1 AVHRRCGVGSA
12 RPRRAG
18 RAVTGGVAARRRG
31 EGRDAVL
38 PRRLEAERFRAQT
51 GRVRARLLARQRP
64 ARHAPRQLRGER
76 RCRRRARKGTRTM
89 NGPPRNEPRTA
100 ALDAYL
106 ARREADGYIIETRTA
121 VQAVIVR
128 RRWDFA
134 RRFTRTGSGER
145 RLVVSVDEHGEV
157 SAV

>member
-1 AVHRRCGVGSA
+1 
-12 RPRRAG
+12 
-18 RAVTGGVAARRRG
+18 
-31 EGRDAVL
+31 
-38 PRRLEAERFRAQT
+38 
-51 GRVRARLLARQRP
+51 
-64 ARHAPRQLRGER
+64 
-76 RCRRRARKGTRTM
+76 M

-106 ARREADGYIIETRTA
+106 ARREADGYLIETRTA

-134 RRFTRTGSGER
+134 RRFTRTGAGER

-157 SAV
+157 SAVAAEPRRW